1 MDNKVQRKKKGG
13 GRSRAKWYLLAYDI
27 RHEKRLRRLHY
38 FCKKHGIPLQR
49 SVFLFKADAAGL
61 DEVVE
66 GVRARVHD
74 KEDDVRLYPVTHPGS
89 IWAAGQQS
97 DKLQGLYGGS
107 APKKESSRAGSFFR
121 SLFGGKKRS

>member
-1 MDNKVQRKKKGG
+1 MDKVQRKKKGG
-13 GRSRAKWYLLAYDI
+13 RRCRAQWYLLAYDI
-27 RHEKRLRRLHY
+27 RHEKRLRRVHY

-61 DEVVE
+61 EEMVD
-66 GVRARVHD
+66 GVRARVSD

-107 APKKESSRAGSFFR
+107 APQQSQSRVGKFFR
-121 SLFGGKKRS
+121 NLFGGKKGV